1 MERKRYSRDMTKSF
15 TDLTVWRTGHE
26 LVLDI
31 YLLTKDFPADERFG
45 LTSQMK
51 RSAASV
57 TANIAEGFGRQNSKE
72 KEQFYLISAGSLFEL
87 KDQLLIAK
95 DVGYI
100 NENSFLLVAELA
112 NKCHAELNALLKT
125 HRNNRNSK
133 FEIRDSK

>member
-1 MERKRYSRDMTKSF
+1 MIKSF
-15 TDLTVWRTGHE
+15 TDLEVLKTGHQ
-26 LVLDI
+26 LVLET
-31 YLLTKDFPADERFG
+31 YELTNNFPKNEQFG

-57 TANIAEGFGRQNSKE
+57 TANIAEGFGRKNSKE

-100 NENSFLLVAELA
+100 KSDVFGRVAKLA
-112 NKCHAELNALLKT
+112 NQCHAQLNAMLRT
-125 HRNNRNSK
+125 HRARRNSTFK
-133 FEIRDSK
+133 NRDSNAQAA